1 MVKLVLLKILV
12 KTKILNLK
20 NKKRMN
26 KILEKKCI
34 IFHIYLFQIIFFFTL
49 ISNFI
54 SNMKNLKIYF
64 F

>member
-34 IFHIYLFQIIFFFTL
+34 IFQIKDIFF
-49 ISNFI
+49 
-54 SNMKNLKIYF
+54 LKF
-64 F
+64 